1 LETDWDFFP
10 QEGTVGSKPF
20 EVFEQ
25 LERFISM
32 ARPKLVTKE
41 EVIAALSRWFIRN
54 SVPPTIEELRRLL
67 GVGST
72 RTVLRY
78 LDVLKE
84 EGYID
89 RWSGARGLRMRKGSA
104 PTLETRLVPIVG
116 EAPAGSLMPA
126 EENILGQVQMPKE
139 FLQPPSAKFFLL
151 RVRGDSMD
159 RAKVE
164 SQTIEDGDLVLVR
177 QQERADPGKIV
188 VALVD
193 GEATIKKLVKGPG
206 YYVLQP
212 ESNNPKNR
220 PIIVAQ
226 DFRIQGIV
234 CRVFKRG
241 GDLLQTA

>member
-1 LETDWDFFP
+1 
-10 QEGTVGSKPF
+10 
-20 EVFEQ
+20 
-25 LERFISM
+25 M

-41 EVIAALSRWFIRN
+41 QVIDALSRWFIRN
-54 SVPPTIEELRRLL
+54 SVPPTVEELRRLL

-78 LDVLKE
+78 LDALKV

-89 RWSGARGLRMRKGSA
+89 RWSGARGLRMRKGST

>member
-1 LETDWDFFP
+1 
-10 QEGTVGSKPF
+10 
-20 EVFEQ
+20 
-25 LERFISM
+25 M
-32 ARPKLVTKE
+32 ARPKLLTKE
-41 EVIAALSRWFIRN
+41 QVVDALNRWFIRN

-78 LDVLKE
+78 LDALKE

-89 RWSGARGLRMRKGSA
+89 RWSGARGLRMRKGSLSS
-104 PTLETRLVPIVG
+104 LETRLVPIVG

-139 FLQPPSAKFFLL
+139 FLKPPSANFFLL
-151 RVRGDSMD
+151 RVRGDSMN

-164 SQTIEDGDLVLVR
+164 GQTIEDRDLVLVR

-212 ESNNPKNR
+212 ESTKPKHR

-226 DFRIQGIV
+226 DFRVQGVV
-234 CRVFKRG
+234 CRVFKKG
-241 GDLLQTA
+241 GDLLYGVEE